1 VHQVGFSL
9 KEHYPCLYIDRSVSQ
24 SYIQIIKTKIAVYF
38 KIQAKYNMLWNF
50 EIINVKAGGILSC
63 QFGLRN

>member
-1 VHQVGFSL
+1 MNTN
-9 KEHYPCLYIDRSVSQ
+9 YPYLNIESRVTQ

-50 EIINVKAGGILSC
+50 RIINVKARGIPID
-63 QFGLRN
+63 LRN